1 EFLHSIKVD
10 VDIGNHIVDYI
21 ENIKIDVNPLGVY
34 DFIKENHTKPKLKL
48 EWIPYTRLENFTKIA
63 QSELGTIYRATC
75 SDIRDHSSKF
85 TVAVK
90 CFSKSQDFKK
100 YFLNE
105 KKYEFFMRFH
115 PAIHD
120 ADFIHCNLHSGNI
133 LYIQGW
139 KIGDLGLSQPANNTL
154 QSNDIYGAI
163 PYIAPEIFNGDP
175 YSKDSDI
182 YSMGMIMWEC
192 ASNRKPFADIEHDLI
207 VKIINGLRPKVPKD
221 TPEWLAE
228 LMRKCWHSDPSKRP
242 SITMIR
248 TTLKNN
254 YKDDSLSEIKRPVS
268 TEFSGKL
275 PKVVTSRTL
284 NSLMSR
290 PSINS
295 SSMNS
300 NKMIQNQDDVT
311 KEDKFDEYF
320 NRLSIIY
327 ANSTNQNPSDTSAIY
342 SSKQLI
348 EDFGNLGIKSSD
360 G

>member
-1 EFLHSIKVD
+1 MKRQA
-10 VDIGNHIVDYI
+10 
-21 ENIKIDVNPLGVY
+21 NISRNYPVTNQRAAPIARSVT
-34 DFIKENHTKPKLKL
+34 TKKGK
-48 EWIPYTRLENFTKIA
+48 KGA
-63 QSELGTIYRATC
+63 
-75 SDIRDHSSKF
+75 SKF
-85 TVAVK
+85 
-90 CFSKSQDFKK
+90 D
-100 YFLNE
+100 
-105 KKYEFFMRFH
+105 
-115 PAIHD
+115 AI
-120 ADFIHCNLHSGNI
+120 GNI

-300 NKMIQNQDDVT
+300 NKMIQNQD
-311 KEDKFDEYF
+311 
-320 NRLSIIY
+320 
-327 ANSTNQNPSDTSAIY
+327 TSAIY